1 MTDLC
6 ITNARVVTGDAAGT
20 QLTGAI
26 AVTGGRI
33 DALIPAGAPLP
44 RAARMIDAKGAIL
57 APGLVNTHCHAPD
70 SLFRGLVE
78 DLALEPWLQTV
89 WKAEGAIL
97 SPETCR
103 IGARLGFAELALSG
117 VTSVVD
123 MFWFPE
129 QSALAGGEIGLRT
142 SAGGA
147 WFDLPMGMDGKGPG
161 DRAAMCEGFFDAF
174 PRTDMMIPGI
184 FPHGAYTV
192 GPEGLQHAHA
202 ISTAHGGLYSVHAA
216 ETLAEVEDIKTRY
229 GATVIRHM
237 DALGILDERTILA
250 HCVHVDDEEIAI
262 LARTGAAVAHNPVSN
277 LKLGSG
283 IARIPDMLAAG
294 VRVTLGTDGA
304 ISGNDIDMWLAMRLA
319 AMLHKGANRAP
330 TAVTTRQALH
340 MATQAGADA
349 MGIGAIAGSLE
360 VGKQAD
366 MMLVD
371 MSRPHAV
378 PMFDALTHL
387 IYSANK
393 SDVTDVWVG
402 GRRIVEDRTLTS
414 FNIEPTLTAVRDL
427 APKIAATIA

>member
-6 ITNARVVTGDAAGT
+6 LMNARIVTGDANGT

-26 AVTGGRI
+26 AVTDGRI
-33 DALIPAGAPLP
+33 EALIPTGAPLP
-44 RAARMIDAKGAIL
+44 RATETIDARGAIL

-97 SPETCR
+97 SPDTCR

-129 QSALAGGEIGLRT
+129 QSMLAGGEIGLRT
-142 SAGGA
+142 CAGGA
-147 WFDLPMGMDGKGPG
+147 WFDFPGMDGFGPD
-161 DRAAMCEGFFDAF
+161 DRARLCEGFFDQF
-174 PRTDMMIPGI
+174 PRSDMVIPAI

-192 GPEGLQHAHA
+192 GPDGLKAAHA
-202 ISTAHGGLYSVHAA
+202 ISSARGGLYSVHAA
-216 ETLAEVEDIKTRY
+216 ETVAEVEDIQTRY

-237 DALGILDERTILA
+237 ESLGILDERTILA
-250 HCVHVDDEEIAI
+250 HCVHLDDEEIAI

-319 AMLHKGANRAP
+319 AMLHKGANRNP
-330 TAVTTRQALH
+330 TAISTRQALH

-349 MGIGAIAGSLE
+349 MGIGAITGSLE

-387 IYSANK
+387 IYSTNK

-402 GRRIVEDRTLTS
+402 GRRIVTDRTLTS
-414 FNIEPTLTAVRDL
+414 FDIEPTLAAVRDL